1 MKLCLNEINKLIE
14 LGYLRASRHNVFPIS
29 VYNYTQIAQFE
40 KKWAEYPILNMCRG
54 LVLDDNG
61 NVVSMCL
68 HKFHN
73 WEELQPYERP
83 GSGDKIEI
91 TLKMDG
97 SLIIVSRFN
106 GVLVFNTRGSFVS
119 DQAIAAEKLFYRIY
133 NPDWIEDG
141 FTYLFEYVAPD
152 NRIVVAYEDE
162 NLVHLARIVTASGQD
177 FPRDQR
183 FNCVEVFELNGGVFG
198 EELYDLCKSLENTL
212 LKGKEGFVIRQVI
225 AEPRQNFRMK
235 FKTEDYVKLHKIVTG
250 ISNKAVWEMLKG
262 GISFDSMLEI
272 CPDELHKWLKHTKA
286 QFELNFLG
294 IESRAKYVF
303 DCVKDLP
310 TRKEQAVYIMS
321 NNPELSGVVFKM
333 LDGGDYVGV
342 IWNML
347 KPDRFI
353 QPFANKGEE

>member
-1 MKLCLNEINKLIE
+1 MINSLRNLE
-14 LGYLRASRHNVFPIS
+14 SMGYLRSGSHPNLPLTVW
-29 VYNYTQIAQFE
+29 NYTE
-40 KKWAEYPILNMCRG
+40 KVQYENLFGEYPLLKKCRG
-54 LVLDDNG
+54 LVTDLEG
-61 NVVSMCL
+61 NIVSYPL
-68 HKFHN
+68 EKFFC
-73 WEELQPYERP
+73 WEQLKVSECP
-83 GSGDKIEI
+83 GYGDKLEI

-97 SLIIVSRFN
+97 SLIIVSRYN

-119 DQAIAAEKLFYRIY
+119 GQAIAAEKLFYRIY

-162 NLVHLARIVTASGQD
+162 NLVHLARTVTASGQD
-177 FPRDQR
+177 VSRDQR
-183 FNCVEVFELNGGVFG
+183 FNCVEVFELNGEVFG
-198 EELYDLCKSLENTL
+198 KELYDLCKSLENTL

-225 AEPRQNFRMK
+225 DEPRQNFRMK
-235 FKTEDYVKLHKIVTG
+235 FKTEEYVKLHKIVTG

-272 CPDELHKWLKHTKA
+272 CPDELHKWLKQTKA